1 MNRNKIYGFLILAG
15 YPFVNEEDVIND
27 IILDGK
33 LRKEERLRDEK
44 RIELIN
50 EFLKRYPVSEVI
62 CPDSDITNIV
72 VSPETCE
79 KKLEF
84 SNHVMAIDYTKYSKE
99 AKQC

>member
-27 IILDGK
+27 IILYGK

-50 EFLKRYPVSEVI
+50 EFSKRYPVSEVI

-79 KKLEF
+79 NLEF
-84 SNHVMAIDYTKYSKE
+84 SNCVMAIDYTKYSKE
-99 AKQC
+99 AEQC

>member
-15 YPFVNEEDVIND
+15 YPFVNEEDVINY

-50 EFLKRYPVSEVI
+50 EFSKRYPVSEDI
-62 CPDSDITNIV
+62 STDSNITNIV

-79 KKLEF
+79 KKLEV
-84 SNHVMAIDYTKYSKE
+84 SNCVMAIDYTKYSKE

>member
-27 IILDGK
+27 IILYGK

-50 EFLKRYPVSEVI
+50 EFSKRYPVSEDI
-62 CPDSDITNIV
+62 STDSNIANIV

-79 KKLEF
+79 KLEF
-84 SNHVMAIDYTKYSKE
+84 SNCVMAIDYTKYSKE